1 MEIKVTGCHDCP
13 FCSCI
18 NNKCEITMIDNG
30 FSIFIQTFNLSC
42 PLKQDSITVKL
53 HTDDKTGVHKERE

>member
-1 MEIKVTGCHDCP
+1 
-13 FCSCI
+13 
-18 NNKCEITMIDNG
+18 MIDIG

-53 HTDDKTGVHKERE
+53 NKDENNE